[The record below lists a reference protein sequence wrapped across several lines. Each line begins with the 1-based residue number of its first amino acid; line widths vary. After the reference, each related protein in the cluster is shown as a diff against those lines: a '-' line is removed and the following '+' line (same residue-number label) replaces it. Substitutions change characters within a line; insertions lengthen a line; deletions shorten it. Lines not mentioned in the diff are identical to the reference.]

1 MSRTRAS
8 SSRDAPGTRS
18 SRGPT
23 PTSYCD
29 DTADDDLP
37 QAPRAAPR
45 SGWSKRPRAPP
56 AGGDDEDGQGRR
68 RPRHE
73 ERRHLHR
80 RNLESHAQSN
90 CAVGEAFLYGYLS
103 ELYTSPRHA
112 SVDPAYRHAVVV
124 HVLQYY
130 AEHLAQHEE
139 LPEDDPPFLSRQR
152 RASSWSTRLRFVE
165 GDVPSTV
172 CVGGNSFLGV
182 EMDGPG
188 RPVGTA
194 RLYA

>member
-8 SSRDAPGTRS
+8 SSRDAPDTRP

-56 AGGDDEDGQGRR
+56 AGDDEEDGQGRR
-68 RPRHE
+68 RPRHDK
-73 ERRHLHR
+73 RRHLHR
-80 RNLESHAQSN
+80 RNLESYAQSN
-90 CAVGEAFLYGYLS
+90 GAVGEAFLYGYLS

-139 LPEDDPPFLSRQR
+139 LPEDETRRSSRVSVGRRRGALGCDSSRATCRRPSASEATPFWVWRWM
-152 RASSWSTRLRFVE
+152 A
-165 GDVPSTV
+165 
-172 CVGGNSFLGV
+172 LGA
-182 EMDGPG
+182 P
-188 RPVGTA
+188 
-194 RLYA
+194 